1 KRLSSDLFNIST
13 LRSDLPYCRRGW
25 GPSGAKRGYE
35 TGGLIQSEH
44 MAMLGED
51 GPEMVIP
58 LNKNRRTDAM
68 KLLAL
73 TGRMLGA
80 DSGSSK
86 RPNSLPNVKGGN
98 DNGSLEALLTATL
111 KQNEILMQLLS
122 SNKNIEN
129 KPVLSEGDIERSY
142 NKRDSFNSMK
152 QAIFSGRGGA

>member
-80 DSGSSK
+80 DSGNSK
-86 RPNSLPNVKGGN
+86 RPSSLPNVKGSN
-98 DNGSLEALLTATL
+98 DSNALLDAVL
-111 KQNEILMQLLS
+111 KQNEILMKILNKDSNLYIDGDDLTEKVN
-122 SNKNIEN
+122 NKN
-129 KPVLSEGDIERSY
+129 
-142 NKRDSFNSMK
+142 
-152 QAIFSGRGGA
+152 AIADKLRYI